1 MYLKQGGGTLQEL
14 FQLIHELTWAPGW
27 GIQAFHA
34 GLPVSERRL
43 KVLFCFH
50 AAGIVGVYK
59 MDSGHQAVSNS
70 VPMFSWIWEG
80 QQEQELFSREIELSL
95 FLFNNIQTRNY

>member
-1 MYLKQGGGTLQEL
+1 M
-14 FQLIHELTWAPGW
+14 
-27 GIQAFHA
+27 
-34 GLPVSERRL
+34 
-43 KVLFCFH
+43 VLFSSR

-59 MDSGHQAVSNS
+59 MDSGHQAVSDLS
-70 VPMFSWIWEG
+70 VHVPMFSWIWEG

>member
-1 MYLKQGGGTLQEL
+1 MLQEL

-59 MDSGHQAVSNS
+59 MDSGHQAVSNLS
-70 VPMFSWIWEG
+70 VHVPMFSWIWEG
-80 QQEQELFSREIELSL
+80 QQELFSREIELSL

>member
-1 MYLKQGGGTLQEL
+1 M
-14 FQLIHELTWAPGW
+14 
-27 GIQAFHA
+27 
-34 GLPVSERRL
+34 VS
-43 KVLFCFH
+43 FSSC

-59 MDSGHQAVSNS
+59 MDSGHQAVSDLS
-70 VPMFSWIWEG
+70 VHVPMFSWIWEG